1 MAGKYDELSFGKA
14 FNAAR
19 KEKGKGKTFT
29 WKGKSYTTNFKEE
42 VKKPKVTAKVKPKPR
57 SSSEKVGGT
66 KAAVKTSLRPKTRPG
81 PPAGGKIES
90 KSLTS
95 GGRGN
100 GAAEVRKRKTDIES
114 PTSKQRRNNE
124 VKAGNKTL
132 AEMRAAGLRAPKL
145 SPKGKA
151 ATAKIK
157 GAVTEELAAMA
168 SRAKRYTRE
177 RWNSMSRAERIK
189 LGLPP
194 SLKEVMKGSVIF
206 KGQKKTRR
214 GTR

>member
-19 KEKGKGKTFT
+19 KAQGKGKTFT
-29 WKGKSYTTNFKEE
+29 WKGKSYTTNYKEE
-42 VKKPKVTAKVKPKPR
+42 EKPKVKRPKARDTSKKVN
-57 SSSEKVGGT
+57 GT
-66 KAAVKTSLRPKTRPG
+66 KAAPKTSLRPKARPG
-81 PPAGGKIES
+81 PPAGDKIEV

-95 GGRGN
+95 GGRGD
-100 GAAEVRKRKTDIES
+100 GAAEVRKRRTDIES
-114 PTSKQRRNNE
+114 PTRKQKRNND
-124 VKAGNKTL
+124 VKAGRKTL
-132 AEMRAAGLRAPKL
+132 ADMRKAGLKAPKL

-157 GAVTEELAAMA
+157 SAVTEELAAMA
-168 SRAKRYTRE
+168 SRAKRYTKE

-194 SLKEVMKGSVIF
+194 SIKEVMKGNVLF

>member
-19 KEKGKGKTFT
+19 KEKGKGKAFT
-29 WKGKSYTTNFKEE
+29 WKGKSYSTNYKEE
-42 VKKPKVTAKVKPKPR
+42 EKPKVTRPKAR
-57 SSSEKVGGT
+57 DTSEKVDGT
-66 KAAVKTSLRPKTRPG
+66 KAAVRKSLRPKLRPG
-81 PPAGGKIES
+81 PPAGDKIEV
-90 KSLTS
+90 KSLLS
-95 GGRGN
+95 GGRGD
-100 GAAEVRKRKTDIES
+100 GAAEVRTRRTDIES
-114 PTSKQRRNNE
+114 PTRLQKRNDA
-124 VKAGNKTL
+124 VKAGSKTL
-132 AEMRAAGLRAPKL
+132 ADMRASGLKAPKL
-145 SPKGKA
+145 SPKGQA

-194 SLKEVMKGSVIF
+194 SLKEVTKGNVLF

>member
-42 VKKPKVTAKVKPKPR
+42 EKKPKVTRPKSR
-57 SSSEKVGGT
+57 TEAVGGSAT
-66 KAAVKTSLRPKTRPG
+66 APKKSLRPKTRPG

-90 KSLTS
+90 KSLLA
-95 GGRGN
+95 GGRGD
-100 GAAEVRKRKTDIES
+100 GAAEVRKRRTDIES

-124 VKAGNKTL
+124 VKAGYKTL
-132 AEMRAAGLRAPKL
+132 ADMRASGLKAPKL

-151 ATAKIK
+151 ATARIK

-168 SRAKRYTRE
+168 SRAKRYTKE
-177 RWNSMSRAERIK
+177 RWDSMSRAERIK

-194 SLKEVMKGSVIF
+194 SLKEVSKGNVLF

>member
-29 WKGKSYTTNFKEE
+29 WKGKSYTTNYKEE
-42 VKKPKVTAKVKPKPR
+42 EKKAKVKPKSR
-57 SSSEKVGGT
+57 DNSKKVGGT
-66 KAAVKTSLRPKTRPG
+66 KAAVKTSLRPQARPG
-81 PPAGGKIES
+81 PPAGNKIEV

-95 GGRGN
+95 GGRGD
-100 GAAEVRKRKTDIES
+100 GAAEVRKRRTDIES
-114 PTSKQRRNNE
+114 PTRKQKRNDA
-124 VKAGNKTL
+124 VKAGRKTL
-132 AEMRAAGLRAPKL
+132 ADMRASGQRAPKL

-168 SRAKRYTRE
+168 SRAKRYTKE

-194 SLKEVMKGSVIF
+194 SIKEVMKGNVLF

>member
-42 VKKPKVTAKVKPKPR
+42 EKKPKVTRPKSR
-57 SSSEKVGGT
+57 TEAVGGSAT
-66 KAAVKTSLRPKTRPG
+66 APKKSLRPRLRPG
-81 PPAGGKIES
+81 PPAGNKIES
-90 KSLTS
+90 KSLLA
-95 GGRGN
+95 GGRGD
-100 GAAEVRKRKTDIES
+100 GAAEVRKRRTDIES

-124 VKAGNKTL
+124 VKAGYKTL
-132 AEMRAAGLRAPKL
+132 ADMRASGLKAPKL

-151 ATAKIK
+151 ATARIK

-168 SRAKRYTRE
+168 SRAKRYTKE
-177 RWNSMSRAERIK
+177 RWDSMSRAERIK

-194 SLKEVMKGSVIF
+194 SLKEVSKGNVLF

>member
-29 WKGKSYTTNFKEE
+29 WKGKSYTTNYKEE
-42 VKKPKVTAKVKPKPR
+42 IKKPKVKAKVKPKPR

-66 KAAVKTSLRPKTRPG
+66 KAAPKTSLRPKLRPG
-81 PPAGGKIES
+81 PPPNGKIET
-90 KSLTS
+90 KSLAS
-95 GGRGN
+95 GGRGD
-100 GAAEVRKRKTDIES
+100 GAAEVRKRRTDIES

>member
-19 KEKGKGKTFT
+19 KEKGKGKKFT
-29 WKGKSYTTNFKEE
+29 WKGKSYTTNYKEE
-42 VKKPKVTAKVKPKPR
+42 EKPKVTRPKAR
-57 SSSEKVGGT
+57 DTSKKVGGSDT
-66 KAAVKTSLRPKTRPG
+66 APKKSLRPKTRPG
-81 PPAGGKIES
+81 PPAGDKIEV
-90 KSLTS
+90 KSLLS
-95 GGRGN
+95 GGRGD
-100 GAAEVRKRKTDIES
+100 GAAEVRKRRTDIES
-114 PTSKQRRNNE
+114 PTRKQKRNND
-124 VKAGNKTL
+124 VKAGRKTL
-132 AEMRAAGLRAPKL
+132 ADMRASGQRAPKL
-145 SPKGKA
+145 SPKGQA

-168 SRAKRYTRE
+168 SRAKRYTKE

-194 SLKEVMKGSVIF
+194 SLKEVTKGNVLF

>member
-19 KEKGKGKTFT
+19 KEKGKGKAFT

-42 VKKPKVTAKVKPKPR
+42 EKPKVTRPKAR
-57 SSSEKVGGT
+57 TAAVGGSAT
-66 KAAVKTSLRPKTRPG
+66 APKKSLRPQLRPG
-81 PPAGGKIES
+81 PPADNKIEV
-90 KSLTS
+90 KSLLS
-95 GGRGN
+95 GGRGD
-100 GAAEVRKRKTDIES
+100 GAAEVRKRRTDIES
-114 PTSKQRRNNE
+114 PTRKQKRNDA
-124 VKAGNKTL
+124 VKAGTKTL
-132 AEMRAAGLRAPKL
+132 ADMRASGLKAPKL

-157 GAVTEELAAMA
+157 GAATEELAAMA
-168 SRAKRYTRE
+168 SRAKRYTKE
-177 RWNSMSRAERIK
+177 RWDSMSRAERIK

-194 SLKEVMKGSVIF
+194 SLKEVTKGNVLF
-206 KGQKKTRR
+206 KDQKKTRR

>member
-42 VKKPKVTAKVKPKPR
+42 EKPKVTRPKARDTSKKVD
-57 SSSEKVGGT
+57 GT
-66 KAAVKTSLRPKTRPG
+66 KAAPKKSLRPRLRPG
-81 PPAGGKIES
+81 PPAGDKIEV
-90 KSLTS
+90 KNLLS
-95 GGRGN
+95 GGRGD
-100 GAAEVRKRKTDIES
+100 GAAEVRKRRTDIES
-114 PTSKQRRNNE
+114 PTRKQKRNDA
-124 VKAGNKTL
+124 VKSGYKTL
-132 AEMRAAGLRAPKL
+132 ADMRAAGLKAPKL

-168 SRAKRYTRE
+168 SRAKRYTKE

-194 SLKEVMKGSVIF
+194 SLKEVTKGNVLF

>member
-42 VKKPKVTAKVKPKPR
+42 EKKPKVKPKAR
-57 SSSEKVGGT
+57 DTSKKVGGT
-66 KAAVKTSLRPKTRPG
+66 KAAPRTSLRPKTRPG
-81 PPAGGKIES
+81 PPAGGKIEA
-90 KSLTS
+90 KSLLA
-95 GGRGN
+95 GGRGD
-100 GAAEVRKRKTDIES
+100 GAAEVRKRRTDIES

-124 VKAGNKTL
+124 VKAGYKTL
-132 AEMRAAGLRAPKL
+132 ADMRASGLKAPKL

-151 ATAKIK
+151 ATARIK

-168 SRAKRYTRE
+168 SRAKRYTKE
-177 RWNSMSRAERIK
+177 RWDSMSRAERIK

-194 SLKEVMKGSVIF
+194 SLKEVSKGNVLF

>member
-29 WKGKSYTTNFKEE
+29 WKGKSYTTNYKEE
-42 VKKPKVTAKVKPKPR
+42 VKKPKVKPKAR
-57 SSSEKVGGT
+57 DTSKKVGGT
-66 KAAVKTSLRPKTRPG
+66 KAAVKTSLRPRARPG
-81 PPAGGKIES
+81 PPAGGKIET

-95 GGRGN
+95 GGRGD

-114 PTSKQRRNNE
+114 PTSRQRRNNE
-124 VKAGNKTL
+124 VKAGTKTL
-132 AEMRAAGLRAPKL
+132 ADMRASGLKAPKL

-157 GAVTEELAAMA
+157 GAVNEELAAMA
-168 SRAKRYTRE
+168 SRAKRYTKE
-177 RWNSMSRAERIK
+177 QWNSMSRSRRIE

>member
-42 VKKPKVTAKVKPKPR
+42 EKPKVTRPKAR
-57 SSSEKVGGT
+57 TEAVGGSAT
-66 KAAVKTSLRPKTRPG
+66 APKKSLRPKTRPG

-90 KSLTS
+90 KSLTP
-95 GGRGN
+95 GGRGD
-100 GAAEVRKRKTDIES
+100 GAAEVRKRRTDIES

-124 VKAGNKTL
+124 VKAGYKTL
-132 AEMRAAGLRAPKL
+132 ADMRASGLKAPKL

-151 ATAKIK
+151 ATARIK

-168 SRAKRYTRE
+168 SRAKRYTKE

-194 SLKEVMKGSVIF
+194 SLKEVTKGNVLF

>member
-19 KEKGKGKTFT
+19 KEKGKGKKFT
-29 WKGKSYTTNFKEE
+29 WKGKSYTTNYKEE
-42 VKKPKVTAKVKPKPR
+42 EKPKVTRPRARTAAAGGSDTAPK
-57 SSSEKVGGT
+57 K
-66 KAAVKTSLRPKTRPG
+66 SLRPRARPG
-81 PPAGGKIES
+81 PPADGKIEV
-90 KSLTS
+90 KSLLS
-95 GGRGN
+95 GGRGD
-100 GAAEVRKRKTDIES
+100 GAAEVRKRRTDIES
-114 PTSKQRRNNE
+114 PTRKQKRNDA
-124 VKAGNKTL
+124 VKAGAKTL
-132 AEMRAAGLRAPKL
+132 ADMRASGLKAPKL
-145 SPKGKA
+145 SPKGQA

-194 SLKEVMKGSVIF
+194 SLKEVTKGNVLF

>member
-19 KEKGKGKTFT
+19 KAKGKGETFP
-29 WKGKSYTTNFKEE
+29 WRGKSYSTNYKEE
-42 VKKPKVTAKVKPKPR
+42 EEPKVTRPKGR
-57 SSSEKVGGT
+57 TAAVGGSDT
-66 KAAVKTSLRPKTRPG
+66 APKKSLRPKTRPG

-90 KSLTS
+90 KSLLA
-95 GGRGN
+95 GGRGD
-100 GAAEVRKRKTDIES
+100 GAAEVRKRRTDIES

-124 VKAGNKTL
+124 VKAGYKTL
-132 AEMRAAGLRAPKL
+132 ADMRASGLKAPKL

-151 ATAKIK
+151 ATARIK

-168 SRAKRYTRE
+168 SRAKRYTKE

-194 SLKEVMKGSVIF
+194 SLKEVTKGNVLF

>member
-1 MAGKYDELSFGKA
+1 LSFGKA

-19 KEKGKGKTFT
+19 KEKGKGKKFT
-29 WKGKSYTTNFKEE
+29 WKGKSYTTNYKEE
-42 VKKPKVTAKVKPKPR
+42 EKPKVTRPKARDTSKKVD
-57 SSSEKVGGT
+57 GT
-66 KAAVKTSLRPKTRPG
+66 KAAPRTSLRPRARPG
-81 PPAGGKIES
+81 PPADNKIEV
-90 KSLTS
+90 KSLLS
-95 GGRGN
+95 GGRGD
-100 GAAEVRKRKTDIES
+100 GAAEVRKRRTDIES
-114 PTSKQRRNNE
+114 PTRKQKRNDA
-124 VKAGNKTL
+124 VKAGSKTL
-132 AEMRAAGLRAPKL
+132 ADMRAAGLRAPKL
-145 SPKGKA
+145 SPKGQA

-168 SRAKRYTRE
+168 SRAKRYTKE

-194 SLKEVMKGSVIF
+194 SLKEVTKGNVLF